1 MKFRGFGGCWEGGVF
16 LWVLSKVLVE
26 AVVLDRWSS
35 LTAKDPYSFGLLR
48 LPRLQNVML
57 STKSRNATVNAAKGD
72 RPLKKLLI
80 AGLFLGAATWMTPEV
95 RGQGCD
101 TLGCKCQNGHHGHHG
116 DCKALTVLDRID
128 SIADRLE
135 TGLDRV
141 FGKVL
146 PKKKKCN
153 CAHCRGTSGVAVH
166 ENAPTDSAPLVDP
179 GVDPIPMPEEPG
191 IADPLPILTIEPNG
205 RSNGTPPVSPNS
217 SARPRVPLKT
227 TESNRE
233 FPTSTDGIRGI
244 PLNIGPKQPAVE
256 LRPFEKAPSSGKS
269 PRESGS
275 NPPEW
280 QVDPFKEDQSN
291 KQIPKPQRLLPQ
303 PTEPA
308 NDIRWSKRPTAEQ
321 QSQKME
327 DTKARIIAANQ
338 SAVAPKVE
346 QKTQSEPV
354 LRFRIGD
361 KPVEKASG
369 EVSDRDDSPVVKA
382 SSNQPIR
389 ITFPVKK

>member
-1 MKFRGFGGCWEGGVF
+1 MKFRGFGGYWEGGVF
-16 LWVLSKVLVE
+16 LWVLLKVLVE
-26 AVVLDRWSS
+26 AVVLVRWRS
-35 LTAKDPYSFGLLR
+35 LTVKDRNYFGSSR

-57 STKSRNATVNAAKGD
+57 SKKSRGATVKSQQGVS
-72 RPLKKLLI
+72 PLKKLLI
-80 AGLFLGAATWMTPEV
+80 AGLFLGTATWMTPEV

-101 TLGCKCQNGHHGHHG
+101 TPGCKCQNGHHGHRG
-116 DCKALTVLDRID
+116 ECKALTVLDRID

-153 CAHCRGTSGVAVH
+153 CAHCRGTSGVAVY
-166 ENAPTDSAPLVDP
+166 ENAPTDSVPLVDP
-179 GVDPIPMPEEPG
+179 GMDPIPMPEEPG
-191 IADPLPILTIEPNG
+191 IADPLPILTIEPDG
-205 RSNGTPPVSPNS
+205 RSNGNPPISPNS

-227 TESNRE
+227 NQSNRE

-244 PLNIGPKQPAVE
+244 PPTIEPKQPAIE
-256 LRPFEKAPSSGKS
+256 LRPFEKALPSDKS
-269 PRESGS
+269 FREPGT
-275 NPPEW
+275 NFPERLE
-280 QVDPFKEDQSN
+280 DPFKEDQSN
-291 KQIPKPQRLLPQ
+291 KLIPKPQRLLPP

-369 EVSDRDDSPVVKA
+369 EVSDRDESTVVKA